1 MDRESDC
8 LGRAVKRPSWKSS
21 DASSC
26 EATPG
31 HACAGSVEPKLLAR
45 YKNPCPQVCSMVA
58 TVSQARTLI
67 RILVSSAYLCALPS
81 FVALAATEA
90 GKSAPS
96 SGKTQQP
103 DKTSKPDSAPKKQAS
118 ENVVWNWDKPYTPS
132 KEILELRK
140 KATAGDQR
148 AQAEMAL
155 RYRMAEGIPQDFD
168 ESLRLCESNPH
179 PIAQYVLSV
188 ILHSHRGIQADQER
202 ADDIRR
208 KNLEPLKVLSEQGD
222 SLATAILGVL
232 CQKGL
237 WTGLPDVPEDLFEAE
252 KFYRKS
258 HDSGCD
264 FGTTWLGNLLLSE
277 PQGKRIKEGRNLL
290 REAGR
295 RGSAFAL
302 KVLMIGFFDG
312 FTFRIEDPTD
322 DLVSDLNMLASLGNL
337 TALKTLYGVCHSFNN
352 SPKKYQNETRAFKIL
367 SVLNDRNALP
377 RDRLDHLL
385 AQHYLMGWGVSKN
398 YNLGFNLAHKSALM
412 GYVWSF
418 DLLRWS
424 YQEGRGVPKS
434 SLHAYAWALLAAAEN
449 QPENSKEILG
459 SFEQFLSPVQIAEA
473 QKLAHFLDGEI
484 KSKKIQVSSS
494 DNSSGPVQSKTTT
507 SGTGFFLSDNGYIA
521 TNFHVVSGAKKI
533 SVRTANGEMGAVIV
547 LADQINDLAVIK
559 APVLGKPLP
568 FGDVSFVAAGAPV
581 YTVGFPNPTVQGF
594 EPKLTKGDIN
604 SATGLKDDPRM
615 FQISVPVQPGNS
627 GGPLLNERGAVVG
640 IITSQLNSLNALI
653 TSGALPQN
661 VNYALKVN
669 YLKPL
674 IESNKE
680 LREAVDGSKSREKE
694 VNPPE
699 SAMESVLLIFV
710 EK

>member
-1 MDRESDC
+1 
-8 LGRAVKRPSWKSS
+8 
-21 DASSC
+21 
-26 EATPG
+26 
-31 HACAGSVEPKLLAR
+31 
-45 YKNPCPQVCSMVA
+45 MVA
-58 TVSQARTLI
+58 KVSQARTLI

-81 FVALAATEA
+81 FVACAATDA
-90 GKSAPS
+90 GKSSPS
-96 SGKTQQP
+96 SSKTLQP
-103 DKTSKPDSAPKKQAS
+103 DKTPKPDSAPKKQAS
-118 ENVVWNWDKPYTPS
+118 ENVVWSWDKPYTPS
-132 KEILELRK
+132 KEILELKRK
-140 KATAGDQR
+140 ANSGDQR

-155 RYRMAEGIPQDFD
+155 RYRMAEGVPEDLD

-179 PIAQYVLSV
+179 PIAQYVLSG
-188 ILHSHRGIQADQER
+188 ILHRHRGIQADQER
-202 ADDIRR
+202 SDDIRR
-208 KNLEPLKVLSEQGD
+208 KNLEPLKILSEQGD
-222 SLATAILGVL
+222 SLATAVLGVL

-237 WTGLPDVPEDLFEAE
+237 WTGLPDVPEDLLEAE

-264 FGTTWLGNLLLSE
+264 FGTTSLGNLLLSE

-290 REAGR
+290 RDAGR
-295 RGSAFAL
+295 RGSASAL
-302 KVLMIGFFDG
+302 KVLMMGFFDG
-312 FTFRIEDPTD
+312 STFKIEDPTD
-322 DLVSDLNMLASLGNL
+322 DLVSDLNMLASLGDL
-337 TALKTLYGVCHSFNN
+337 TALKTLYNICHCFTD

-367 SVLNDRNALP
+367 SALNARNALP
-377 RDRLDHLL
+377 RYYLDYRL

-398 YNLGFNLAHKSALM
+398 YQLGFNLAHKSAM
-412 GYVWSF
+412 TGFVGSF

-449 QPENSKEILG
+449 QPKNSKEILG
-459 SFEQFLSPVQIAEA
+459 SFEQFLSPAQIAEA
-473 QKLAHFLDGEI
+473 QTLAQALNVKI
-484 KSKKIQVSSS
+484 KSSQSQGSSAS
-494 DNSSGPVQSKTTT
+494 NPSESAQSKTTT
-507 SGTGFFLSDNGYIA
+507 SGTGFFLSENGYIA

-533 SVRTANGEMGAVIV
+533 LVRTANGEMGAVIV
-547 LADQINDLAVIK
+547 LADQINDVAVIK
-559 APVLGKPLP
+559 APVIGKPLP
-568 FGDVSFVAAGAPV
+568 IGDASVITAGASV
-581 YTVGFPNPTVQGF
+581 YTVGFPNPMVQGF

-627 GGPLLNERGAVVG
+627 GGPLLNERGAVIG
-640 IITSQLNSLNALI
+640 IITAQLNSLNALI

-680 LREAVDGSKSREKE
+680 LREAVDGSKSKEKE

-699 SAMESVLLIFV
+699 SAMESVLLILV